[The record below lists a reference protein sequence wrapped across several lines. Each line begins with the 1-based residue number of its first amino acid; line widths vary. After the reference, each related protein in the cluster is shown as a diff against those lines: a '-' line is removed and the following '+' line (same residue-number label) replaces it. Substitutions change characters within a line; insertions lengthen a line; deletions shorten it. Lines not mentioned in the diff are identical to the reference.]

1 MIGLL
6 SGPSAV
12 LAADEAAARRASAH
26 MEAKDD
32 PTPIDA
38 VRAPEPAGKTESA
51 TTGERHPRQELTTDE
66 RLRQDEALH
75 DVEDAAQPNPDA
87 TIEKMRQVR
96 RDALTAD
103 PASQDHT
110 TAAKA
115 AQVIRAAEAELAAR
129 RQETLREAAA
139 DIREARQAAIE
150 NARGRDLAGADAPQA
165 AAHQLSE
172 YVRQAVMS
180 AGSRL
185 SSVPPPPPPHDES
198 I

>member
-1 MIGLL
+1 M
-6 SGPSAV
+6 
-12 LAADEAAARRASAH
+12 
-26 MEAKDD
+26 
-32 PTPIDA
+32 TQ
-38 VRAPEPAGKTESA
+38 SA
-51 TTGERHPRQELTTDE
+51 TTGERHSRQELTTHE

-75 DVEDAAQPNPDA
+75 EVDEAAQPNPDT

-96 RDALTAD
+96 REVLTAN

-129 RQETLREAAA
+129 RQETLLEAAA
-139 DIREARQAAIE
+139 DIRDARETAIE
-150 NARGRDLAGADAPQA
+150 NAPGRDLAGADAPQA
-165 AAHQLSE
+165 VAHQLSE
-172 YVRQAVMS
+172 YLRQAVIS

-185 SSVPPPPPPHDES
+185 SDLPPPPPPHDES